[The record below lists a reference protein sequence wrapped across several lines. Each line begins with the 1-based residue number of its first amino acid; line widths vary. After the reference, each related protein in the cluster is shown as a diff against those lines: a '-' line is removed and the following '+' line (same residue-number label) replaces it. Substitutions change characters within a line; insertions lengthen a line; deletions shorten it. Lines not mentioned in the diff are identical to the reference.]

1 MIKVAPA
8 SASSLRAYEEV
19 ISMLEAAG
27 AARGSMFG
35 MPCVKV
41 AGKAF
46 AGRFGDAIVVK
57 LRGAPHEAALQLAGA
72 VLFDP
77 SGAGRPMK
85 EWVVVPS
92 SHRKRWAELAQ
103 HALAYVAATPEAK
116 KPKKPTK

>member
-8 SASSLRAYEEV
+8 SASSLRAYEDV
-19 ISMLEAAG
+19 VSILEAAG
-27 AARGSMFG
+27 AARRSMFG

-57 LRGAPHEAALQLAGA
+57 LRGAPHEAAIQLAGA

-92 SHRKRWAELAQ
+92 SQRKRWAELGQ
-103 HALAYVAATPEAK
+103 LAFACAAAAPKAK
-116 KPKKPTK
+116 KAKK